1 MKKILALWL
10 LLLSVPA
17 FAQTLKVNLLS
28 LTGADARDEDR
39 IHRALDI
46 ITEVVNSEAFRAEIL
61 NMKYKIGNKEF
72 SGYTQ
77 TTLTPKQILDKILD
91 GTENFSGGQKNSID
105 LFLDMYY
112 QRSST
117 VGYTSVNDKYLHMN
131 RRFHANYTP
140 EETAGNI
147 FHEWL
152 HKIGFDHSQKNNS
165 ERPHSVP
172 YKLGYLLA
180 GFTGTNHLINCDHE

>member
-46 ITEVVNSEAFRAEIL
+46 ISEVVNSETFRAEIL
-61 NMKYKIGNKEF
+61 KSKF
-72 SGYTQ
+72 TQ
-77 TTLTPKQILDKILD
+77 TNLTSKQVLDKILE
-91 GTENFSGGQKNSID
+91 GTENFSGGQKNAID
-105 LFLDMYY
+105 LFLDMYEE
-112 QRSST
+112 RSST
-117 VGYTSVNDKYLHMN
+117 VGYTSPNDKYLHMN
-131 RRFHANYTP
+131 RYFQGKYTP

-152 HKIGFDHSQKNNS
+152 HKIGFNHSKYNNS
-165 ERPHSVP
+165 QRPNSVP

-180 GFTGTNHLINCDHE
+180 GFTGTNHFVKCQHE